1 MGPFAMG
8 GPWSLDP
15 PFGNKGVPRQW
26 EGVLAV
32 GRTLANASLGNGGS
46 LGNGSLGNRRESLEI
61 GVLLA
66 MGPMAVRG
74 FLGKG
79 MSLSS
84 RGALSSRG
92 PLAVARTL
100 GNGSFGN
107 RGAFGN
113 ESLGNG
119 GGP

>member
-1 MGPFAMG
+1 MP
-8 GPWSLDP
+8 LDP

-32 GRTLANASLGNGGS
+32 RRTLANVSLGTGGS
-46 LGNGSLGNRRESLEI
+46 LGKGSLGNRRESLEI

-92 PLAVARTL
+92 PLAVVRTL

-113 ESLGNG
+113 G

>member
-66 MGPMAVRG
+66 MGPMALRE
-74 FLGKG
+74 FHGKG

-84 RGALSSRG
+84 SGALSSSEDTWEWI
-92 PLAVARTL
+92 LWQQ
-100 GNGSFGN
+100 GS
-107 RGAFGN
+107 
-113 ESLGNG
+113 LWQ
-119 GGP
+119 